1 MHLTKEEQ
9 LMLDGEKGE
18 AKQTAMEILT
28 ALGKIY
34 NAGKMIPVTTA
45 QIAGVSYKTIGDAGL
60 EYLREM
66 VSKKA
71 KVVIPAF
78 LNPAGMDIEQWKEL
92 GIPQDFAVKQKQ
104 ILDAYSS
111 MGITMTATCTPYLA
125 GVRPKLGEHIAW
137 AESSAVAFANSV
149 LGARTNREGGPSA
162 LSAAITGVTPYY
174 GLHLDENRVAEVI
187 VKVETDLKTESD
199 FAAMGYYIGKA
210 IGRKYP
216 AFTGIRAGEDE
227 LKLLGAAMAASGA
240 VPLFYA
246 EGLTPEFKVA
256 EDAEEISFTEK
267 ELKETKE
274 MLDTKQKPD
283 LVTLG
288 CPHASLTEIEDV
300 IDIIKKKGRP
310 TVKFWICVSRAVKET
325 AVEKGYDETIRENN
339 GILVADTCMVVC
351 PLEEM
356 GYKITGTNSGKAA
369 KYLPNLCKQKVAF
382 GDIEDILYR

>member
-34 NAGKMIPVTTA
+34 NAGKMIPVTSA
-45 QIAGVSYKTIGDAGL
+45 QISGVSYKTIGDAGL
-60 EYLREM
+60 EYLQEM

>member
-34 NAGKMIPVTTA
+34 NAGKMIPVTSA
-45 QIAGVSYKTIGDAGL
+45 QISGVSYKTIGDAGL
-60 EYLREM
+60 EYLQEM

-256 EDAEEISFTEK
+256 EDAGEISFTEK